1 MCIQVENVNDPI
13 TPIEE
18 ILKKV
23 NKNDI
28 LVHYKIPDFSNSN
41 EFLINVAMSRG
52 KLNKGG
58 VPDLENAARLVLQD
72 WNTGKIKFFTVPPAN
87 KDNNE
92 IEEEKQ

>member
-1 MCIQVENVNDPI
+1 
-13 TPIEE
+13 
-18 ILKKV
+18 
-23 NKNDI
+23 
-28 LVHYKIPDFSNSN
+28 
-41 EFLINVAMSRG
+41 MSRG

-72 WNTGKIKFFTVPPAN
+72 WNTGKIKFFTIPPAS